1 MISKPYISYIAP
13 SLILDLPFVYYI
25 FSSKTRFWTKWT
37 IKFTVWYLNYISPI
51 LHLLRLRLFPL
62 SITLSLHRQDF
73 RQSGL
78 HFLLKILGPSS
89 VKINVISFGRGKKFK
104 YMVVF
109 MSYAMTFCQEIDNFN
124 MYVVVHFLCSLFYLY
139 KLCTIQP

>member
-13 SLILDLPFVYYI
+13 SLILDLPVVYYI
-25 FSSKTRFWTKWT
+25 FSSKTRFWTEWT
-37 IKFTVWYLNYISPI
+37 IKFTVWYLNYISPL
-51 LHLLRLRLFPL
+51 LHLLCLHLFPL

-73 RQSGL
+73 RQSGP
-78 HFLLKILGPSS
+78 HILLKILWPRS
-89 VKINVISFGRGKKFK
+89 VEINVISFGRGKKFK

-109 MSYAMTFCQEIDNFN
+109 MSYTMTFCQEIDKFN
-124 MYVVVHFLCSLFYLY
+124 MYVVVYFFCSLFYLY